1 MADQVKV
8 DQVKVDQVKAESNTG
23 KQTRKR
29 VPLGTRNVLTAPK
42 KPGFVRRFV
51 NDVGDRIQMFKDA
64 DWQVVDDVNQVG
76 DDKAGKASL
85 MGSLTNPAV
94 GGGKRAILMEIPEEI
109 YNADRAASQA
119 KITKVENEIKR
130 KSKTPGKDGLDGE
143 VSIS

>member
-1 MADQVKV
+1 MTEQTKEQVKS
-8 DQVKVDQVKAESNTG
+8 SNG
-23 KQTRKR
+23 EQPRKR

-64 DWQVVDDVNQVG
+64 SWNVSADVNQVG
-76 DDKAGKASL
+76 DDKIGKASL
-85 MGSLTNPAV
+85 IGSMANPSV
-94 GGGKRAILMEIPEEI
+94 GQGKRAILMEIPEEI

-130 KSKTPGKDGLDGE
+130 NSKKPDKDGLEGE
-143 VSIS
+143 IKIS